1 MKLNKKVSG
10 TAEDWPYLVGEKASK
25 LTADKYYSMFGE
37 PLEETVTLTIEQYN
51 ELINKTRVNIRHKKE
66 RTL

>member
-10 TAEDWPYLVGEKASK
+10 TAEQWPYLVGEKASK

-37 PLEETVTLTIEQYN
+37 PLEESITLTMTEYN
-51 ELINKTRVNIRHKKE
+51 ELINRTNVDIRHKKE
-66 RTL
+66 VRL